1 MILKSL
7 QLKNFKQYTELEL
20 DFREGLVGIVGRNG
34 AGKSSIFEAVLVCL
48 YGFIPSK
55 EFIRS
60 SWAADKDHVMLEL
73 VFEIDQKTYLAKR
86 EFKGKTLTHHAG
98 LYDHKNTMIATGA
111 KPVNEEVSKL
121 IGMDKDAFTRSI
133 FSGQKELGELSN
145 TKGEERRRMV
155 RKMVGLEKLDDIQR
169 IIRKD
174 KNSIKEQIK
183 GQRSLLLSE
192 EAQKTHTTQLK
203 SLQTDQSAALEQQTQ
218 LEKELLA
225 RTTAYQQAKADYTA
239 QQARY
244 VQYNELN
251 QNLIRFQKAVE
262 NFQAQTEERT
272 NEQRKLHELQ
282 TQLSAQAPKFQAYEA
297 QKLQLK
303 QLEKDKAN
311 FDQLKQLQLNQQ
323 HQQERATDVKDQITV
338 LETALLEQA
347 TLEERAKTLATE
359 LQKIQASKEAT
370 QKQLNTLTAQRG
382 SIEGKVQ
389 ERDQSIQ
396 AIEDLGKEATC
407 PTCFRPLLDAY
418 EGILENLKSE
428 LNTYQ
433 QKDLLQ
439 LNTTV
444 EKIKSEYDLFK
455 EKEVAISQE
464 KQKLAGNLQ
473 VLASKGEQLKTLR
486 QQQLQIQTQLAT
498 IADKIKQMGVVQFD
512 TQAYT
517 DLRKTLEALEQA
529 YINYQKQLRETEK
542 LPELAEKISTLQAR
556 IEKGQLAIKA
566 QEQSIQA
573 LQFSPE
579 RYQHAQRSQQEKED
593 AKDKAQQQIKA
604 HQASFAQL
612 DRQILQ
618 LQNRLDT
625 HQQTL
630 QVIDQN
636 SQELTQL
643 EALDNIFSEFKTTI
657 LDRVKPT
664 ISYNASKL
672 FQQITK
678 GRYEGIQVDDN
689 FEFHITED
697 GKDYPITRFSGGEVD
712 LANLCLRIGISRAIA
727 ELSGNSSGISFLGF
741 DEIFGSQDEERRF
754 EILLALDLLKE
765 QYRQIYI
772 ISHIDTVKEHF
783 PSILEIRNTAKGSS
797 VNWL

>member
-7 QLKNFKQYTELEL
+7 QLKNFKQYSELEL

-60 SWAADKDHVMLEL
+60 SWAGDKDHVLLEL

-98 LYDHKNTMIATGA
+98 LYNHKNTMIATGA

-174 KNSIKEQIK
+174 RNSLKEQIK

-192 EAQKTHTTQLK
+192 ETQKAHTIQLK
-203 SLQTDQSAALEQQTQ
+203 SLQTDKSVALEQQTQ
-218 LEKELLA
+218 LEKELA
-225 RTTAYQQAKADYTA
+225 NRTSAYQQAKTDYTQ

-262 NFQAQTEERT
+262 NFQTQTEERT
-272 NEQRKLHELQ
+272 AEQSKLRELQ
-282 TQLSAQAPKFQAYEA
+282 TKLSVEAPKFHTYEA

-303 QLEKDKAN
+303 QLEKDKAS
-311 FDQLKQLQLNQQ
+311 FDQLKQLQLSQQ
-323 HQQERATDVKDQITV
+323 HLQERATEVQNQVKA
-338 LETALLEQA
+338 LETALQEQA
-347 TLEERAKTLATE
+347 PLQARATILTTE
-359 LQKIQASKEAT
+359 LQKVQTNQEAT
-370 QKQLNTLTAQRG
+370 QKQLNALTAQRG
-382 SIEGKVQ
+382 SIQGKVQ

-396 AIEDLGKEATC
+396 AIENLGKEATC

-418 EGILENLKSE
+418 EGILENLKTE
-428 LNTYQ
+428 LNSYQ

-439 LNTTV
+439 LNSTV
-444 EKIKSEYDLFK
+444 EKIKSEYNLFK
-455 EKEVAISQE
+455 EKEKTINQE
-464 KQKLAGNLQ
+464 KQKLSGHLQ
-473 VLASKGEQLKTLR
+473 VLASKNEQLNALR
-486 QQQLQIQTQLAT
+486 QQQAQLQTQLAT
-498 IADKIKQMGVVQFD
+498 LIDKIKQMGAVQFD
-512 TQAYT
+512 TQAYS
-517 DLRKTLEALEQA
+517 DLRKTLEALEQD

-542 LPELAEKISTLQAR
+542 IPELTEKISALQIR
-556 IEKGQLAIKA
+556 IEKGQLTIKE

-573 LQFSPE
+573 LQFSLAH
-579 RYQHAQRSQQEKED
+579 YQQAQRAQQEKED
-593 AKDKAQQQIKA
+593 AKDKAQQQLKA
-604 HQASFAQL
+604 HQASFTQL

-618 LQNRLDT
+618 LQNLLDT

-630 QVIDQN
+630 QVIAQN

-664 ISYNASKL
+664 ISYNASQL

-678 GRYEGIQVDDN
+678 GRYEGIKVDDN